1 MSRPPDTHELLV
13 EDHPGQE
20 IDEGGVGGEDGRD
33 HRAVQVLEGGDI
45 EIVCEN

>member
-33 HRAVQVLEGGDI
+33 DSAVKVLEGGDV
-45 EIVCEN
+45 EIVGEN